1 LGTSGYLNSRTIDT
15 ISSSSEDQTYLFNYD
30 VTDYFSSS
38 FGTGIFQTGTV
49 LVQFSGTSQS
59 QANISAKLKLTYD
72 YEDTVATTRI
82 KTVRIPL
89 ESRRTQLTNIKV
101 PINSGIGL
109 VPLFNGYLPES
120 GIVKRQV
127 WLELFGNEASSVT
140 AQERM
145 LYLIDNGSGGPLG
158 TGPSGIWCQ
167 RVSAMNSSCWYKG
180 IIDLTSDHAFTGTST
195 ISLASTGVT
204 TNFTN
209 VGGLLCATYEY
220 NHTDSTGIFNSIY
233 LSGPVTYGYMGGTNA
248 NSGSTYSTE
257 CYIQESGI
265 ELKDSAIVAYYNT
278 PAAFTF
284 YIGAGN
290 QSGTYYPVVVGG
302 LACGQQSLVHR
313 IDQSGNGNTG
323 FGTLSRGRNVIH
335 SQWWAGTI
343 NNGNNLTSQILL
355 NYISNKHP
363 SGDGTHNHSI
373 YTNIIGFQPDS
384 LDQAVINKTGAVPA
398 VTNYYLNSTQL
409 YNPFITSALAMS
421 AHSIQVFLTGVEGPN
436 SIGSGWINAYTSI
449 WHGTVENQLCT
460 LVPPMA
466 PGAAFLKYPNY
477 PIALGRSYLNIAN
490 IRSWRIQNPDSVW
503 SSLGQW
509 STYHSITYPLT
520 GTITNSQSGNI
531 ELSVI
536 DDVSNQVL
544 FTGGVVGNTGYNYV
558 WYDNTRPIYVIA
570 KENNASKAISI
581 SQMVNS
587 GGFDVSLQG
596 GSSSIVYTGGN
607 VVANYII
614 PPCSVACLN
623 GGRIFPNYYVG
634 SSGPGVLRYK
644 GIGVAG
650 SGSMTDNATGELV
663 FQIPKTLPTGSVVLN
678 GYLQAPVNGGTGSYE
693 ILWASIS
700 SGQDPASFILFT
712 EGTGSIGYQSSESGY
727 LKSISIPLDADPS
740 GILPGDIVS
749 MRTVFLSNGWT
760 IPQTSTWRFWIEY
773 QQ

>member
-1 LGTSGYLNSRTIDT
+1 MALRAKTIEYVFPTWTGNVPGNVRYEFPGQTLWIPETGRVFDSVEVEVFSRDNHAAAQNVSGVLVGIKLGTNAYSNFRTIDT
-15 ISSSSEDQTYLFNYD
+15 LTNSTEDQSYLFNYD
-30 VTDYFSSS
+30 ITNYFSSN
-38 FGTGIFQTGTV
+38 FGTGISTSGAI
-49 LVQFSGTSQS
+49 LVQLSGTSQS
-59 QANISAKLKLTYD
+59 QANMSAKLKLTYNYD
-72 YEDTVATTRI
+72 DENATTRI

-89 ESRRTQLTNIKV
+89 ESRRTQLTNAKV

-127 WLELFGNEASSVT
+127 WLELFGNEASAVT
-140 AQERM
+140 NQENM

-158 TGPSGIWCQ
+158 TGPSGIWCN
-167 RVSAMNSSCWYKG
+167 RRSALNSSCWYKG
-180 IIDLTSDHAFTGTST
+180 IIDLTSHHAFTGTST
-195 ISLASTGVT
+195 INLASTGVT

-265 ELKDSAIVAYYNT
+265 QLKDSAIVAYYNT

-335 SQWWAGTI
+335 SKWWAGTI

-363 SGDGTHNHSI
+363 SGDAVHNHSI
-373 YTNIIGFQPDS
+373 YNNIIGFDIDLIDS
-384 LDQAVINKTGAVPA
+384 PAANKTGSVPA
-398 VTNYYLNSTQL
+398 TDTYFINSTQL
-409 YNPFITSALAMS
+409 YCPFITSAVAMS
-421 AHSIQVFLTGVEGPN
+421 AMSIQVSLTGTEGPN
-436 SIGSGWINAYTSI
+436 SIGSGWTNAYTSL
-449 WHGTVENQLCT
+449 WHGTVENTLCT
-460 LVPPMA
+460 ITAPMA
-466 PGAAFLKYPNY
+466 PGALFQKYPNY
-477 PIALGRSYLNIAN
+477 PDVLGRSYLDIAN

-509 STYHSITYPLT
+509 TTYHGITYPLT

-531 ELSVI
+531 ELVVI
-536 DDVSNQVL
+536 DNSSDQTL

-558 WYDNTRPIYVIA
+558 WYDNTRPIYVVA
-570 KENNASKAISI
+570 KENNSSRAISV
-581 SQMVNS
+581 SQGVDS
-587 GGFDVSLQG
+587 GAFNLSLQ
-596 GSSSIVYTGGN
+596 
-607 VVANYII
+607 
-614 PPCSVACLN
+614 
-623 GGRIFPNYYVG
+623 
-634 SSGPGVLRYK
+634 
-644 GIGVAG
+644 
-650 SGSMTDNATGELV
+650 
-663 FQIPKTLPTGSVVLN
+663 
-678 GYLQAPVNGGTGSYE
+678 
-693 ILWASIS
+693 
-700 SGQDPASFILFT
+700 
-712 EGTGSIGYQSSESGY
+712 
-727 LKSISIPLDADPS
+727 
-740 GILPGDIVS
+740 
-749 MRTVFLSNGWT
+749 SNGEVGTTVNT
-760 IPQTSTWRFWIEY
+760 IVRNLVHPGMQGGLRG
-773 QQ
+773 